1 MEFGLFLNMLL
12 KKNILYFFLFYL
24 IVVFHSCKTDEFKF
38 GEIEIKEDW
47 AIDVIS
53 PLFVGNG
60 MEFKDFVYDW
70 KKKVPGSP
78 APFTVLEYANGKYK
92 TIPTQL
98 IFSPSA
104 VIDSFPFY
112 IQGKYSLS
120 AVELVFTVSNGCPF
134 PLNLQMQ
141 FYDKENP
148 DDLGPVIQPAPFEAA
163 NFAVSPEISEISTH
177 SVKLDALQLLSFN
190 NSDRMKLT
198 SWYDRT
204 DFIEQK
210 DTISANYPIDISIVL
225 IGVVQGK
232 NED

>member
-1 MEFGLFLNMLL
+1 MKKVITHYILFIFLFL
-12 KKNILYFFLFYL
+12 L
-24 IVVFHSCKTDEFKF
+24 INVFHSCKTDEFKF
-38 GEIEIKEDW
+38 GEILIKEDW

-60 MEFKDFVYDW
+60 MEFRDFVYDW
-70 KKKVPGSP
+70 KKKVPQSP
-78 APFTVLEYANGKYK
+78 APFTVLKYSNGNHK

-112 IQGKYSLS
+112 IQGKYSLT

-134 PLNLQMQ
+134 PLNIQMQ
-141 FYDKENP
+141 FFDKVNP
-148 DDLGPVIQPAPFEAA
+148 NNLGPVILPAPFSPAD
-163 NFAVSPEISEISTH
+163 FGVSPEVPEISTH
-177 SVKLDALQLLSFN
+177 SIALDSLQLLSFN
-190 NSDRMKLT
+190 NSDRVKFT

-204 DFIEQK
+204 DFINQN